1 MQAVYKVEGM
11 TCQGC
16 ADNIQNGLN
25 NQSFINKANV
35 SLQESKLTIDSDSTL
50 DINSL
55 NSIVST
61 LGNYKIRPNTTNILS
76 EIVNYFTSKKP
87 IVIALSIVIL
97 SSLAMQISDETF
109 SLNKWFMSYMGI
121 FFIIFSF
128 LKLLNVSGFSMTFK
142 KYDLISKIIPPYATS
157 YPFIELSLGIIF
169 LTQTQSILIYANAFT
184 LIFMVSQTI
193 GIIWSLSKSEQIQ
206 CACMGSAVDVP
217 LSSLTVVENI
227 TMIAMATYMII
238 QFL

>member
-184 LIFMVSQTI
+184 IIFMVSQTI
-193 GIIWSLSKSEQIQ
+193 GIIRSLSKSEQIQ

>member
-109 SLNKWFMSYMGI
+109 S
-121 FFIIFSF
+121 
-128 LKLLNVSGFSMTFK
+128 
-142 KYDLISKIIPPYATS
+142 
-157 YPFIELSLGIIF
+157 
-169 LTQTQSILIYANAFT
+169 
-184 LIFMVSQTI
+184 
-193 GIIWSLSKSEQIQ
+193 
-206 CACMGSAVDVP
+206 
-217 LSSLTVVENI
+217 
-227 TMIAMATYMII
+227 
-238 QFL
+238 

>member
-157 YPFIELSLGIIF
+157 YPFIELSLG
-169 LTQTQSILIYANAFT
+169 LRVKGVAMPVVSVFT
-184 LIFMVSQTI
+184 
-193 GIIWSLSKSEQIQ
+193 
-206 CACMGSAVDVP
+206 DP
-217 LSSLTVVENI
+217 ENI
-227 TMIAMATYMII
+227 
-238 QFL
+238 

>member
-61 LGNYKIRPNTTNILS
+61 LGNYKIRSNTTNILS

-193 GIIWSLSKSEQIQ
+193 GIIRSLSKSEQIQ

>member
-1 MQAVYKVEGM
+1 MQAIYKVEGM

-16 ADNIQNGLN
+16 ADNIQSGLK
-25 NQSFINKANV
+25 NQSFVTKAKV
-35 SLQESKLTIDSDSTL
+35 SLQESKLTIEADSGI

-55 NSIVST
+55 NSIVTT
-61 LGNYKIRPNTTNILS
+61 LGNYKLRPNTTNIFS
-76 EIVNYFTSKKP
+76 EIINYFTSKKP

-97 SSLAMQISDETF
+97 SSLALQTSEETF

-142 KYDLISKIIPPYATS
+142 KYDLISKIIPAYANS

-169 LTQTQSILIYANAFT
+169 LTQTQSILIYANVLT
-184 LIFMVSQTI
+184 LIFMISQTI
-193 GIIWSLSKSEQIQ
+193 GIIKSLSKSEQIQ

-217 LSSLTVVENI
+217 LSSLTVAENI
-227 TMIAMATYMII
+227 IMIAMATYMII

>member
-1 MQAVYKVEGM
+1 MQAIYKVEGM

-16 ADNIQNGLN
+16 ADNIQSGLK
-25 NQSFINKANV
+25 NQSFVTKANV
-35 SLQESKLTIDSDSTL
+35 SLQESKLTIEADSGI

-55 NSIVST
+55 NSIVTT
-61 LGNYKIRPNTTNILS
+61 LGNYKLRPNTTNIFS
-76 EIVNYFTSKKP
+76 EIINYFTSKKP
-87 IVIALSIVIL
+87 IMIALSIVIL
-97 SSLAMQISDETF
+97 SSLALQTSEETF

-142 KYDLISKIIPPYATS
+142 KYDLISKIIPAYANS

-169 LTQTQSILIYANAFT
+169 LTQTQSILIYANVLT
-184 LIFMVSQTI
+184 LIFMISQTV
-193 GIIWSLSKSEQIQ
+193 GIIKSLSKSEQIQ

-217 LSSLTVVENI
+217 LSSLTVAENI
-227 TMIAMATYMII
+227 IMIAMATYMII